1 MGVWQSFAQQIP
13 LDLGRRFSLLLIES
27 PGDGLHPLSAGVGG
41 EDHAHG
47 LRRLFHDHH
56 PLGVFIL
63 EVAEGRDEHDALLL
77 LLPVAG
83 AYPAAAVPGVEVVDQ
98 ALESDDQVVILI
110 EGVDVFRGGEH
121 PDIVFPQV
129 VNEQGRLGAV
139 APQTGQVLHHNGLH
153 EAGLHRLVNPVDAG
167 AVEVHPAHIVIKGFP
182 HHFMAV
188 ADGVVVDDFP
198 LIAQGVEF
206 LVLVPREAIVQP
218 DLHRH
223 LLSTTSACATQHI
236 TGSFQ

>member
-13 LDLGRRFSLLLIES
+13 LDLGRRFSLVLIEG
-27 PGDGLHPLSAGVGG
+27 PGDGLHPLSVGVGG

-47 LRRLFHDHH
+47 LRSFLHDHH
-56 PLGVFIL
+56 LLGVFIL
-63 EVAEGRDEHDALLL
+63 EVAEGRDDHNPLFL

-98 ALESDDQVVILI
+98 ALESDDQVVILV

-121 PDIVFPQV
+121 PDVVLPQV
-129 VNEQGRLGAV
+129 VDEQGRLGAV
-139 APQTGQVLHHNGLH
+139 PAQAGQVLHHNGLY
-153 EAGLHRLVNPVDAG
+153 EAGLHRLVNPVDSG

-188 ADGVVVDDFP
+188 TDGVVVDDVP